1 MLSTW
6 QPRHGSGQANV
17 VSGCLVT
24 HRRWLQTYSCLCFRG
39 SAGQTLAS
47 LISICAEPYTK
58 YQPKKNI
65 QKQWI
70 RNLEQL
76 RNCKTLKTT
85 KTAANGQ
92 LCRLEIDFD
101 LQCELP
107 LLAFSAA
114 SARGELRL
122 QFHLQKEQPW
132 ASAVQV
138 LGKLI
143 FPKTRQLDSVQTQ
156 KDVINYACVQ
166 QKKGTSPTQTSQTL
180 LDVHSLRGKHFQGL

>member
-17 VSGCLVT
+17 VSGCSVT
-24 HRRWLQTYSCLCFRG
+24 HWRWLQTYGCLCFRG

-58 YQPKKNI
+58 YQPKKKSI
-65 QKQWI
+65 HKRWI

-92 LCRLEIDFD
+92 LCRLEIGFD
-101 LQCELP
+101 LQCELS
-107 LLAFSAA
+107 LLTLSAA

-143 FPKTRQLDSVQTQ
+143 FPKTRQLDSVQT
-156 KDVINYACVQ
+156 
-166 QKKGTSPTQTSQTL
+166 
-180 LDVHSLRGKHFQGL
+180 

>member
-1 MLSTW
+1 MVADLRLPLF
-6 QPRHGSGQANV
+6 PRFCRPDTGIIDIN
-17 VSGCLVT
+17 L
-24 HRRWLQTYSCLCFRG
+24 W
-39 SAGQTLAS
+39 
-47 LISICAEPYTK
+47 EPYTK

-92 LCRLEIDFD
+92 LCRLEIGFD

-107 LLAFSAA
+107 LLTLSAA

-143 FPKTRQLDSVQTQ
+143 FPKTRQLDSVQT
-156 KDVINYACVQ
+156 
-166 QKKGTSPTQTSQTL
+166 
-180 LDVHSLRGKHFQGL
+180 